1 MKPSHSSDLAVQL
14 DHCALILHI
23 FILSGTQSDKWLQA
37 TVASGKQIQQLLSYL
52 PFEISP
58 EVAAFLLERGSISIQ
73 EKKKKQHRRL
83 LLFCFIRKRCVSHQ
97 LEGWALIAWL
107 THTHSR
113 NLQQTHS

>member
-73 EKKKKQHRRL
+73 EKKKNSTEGFYCFVL
-83 LLFCFIRKRCVSHQ
+83 LEKGVF
-97 LEGWALIAWL
+97 
-107 THTHSR
+107 HTNWRVGH
-113 NLQQTHS
+113 